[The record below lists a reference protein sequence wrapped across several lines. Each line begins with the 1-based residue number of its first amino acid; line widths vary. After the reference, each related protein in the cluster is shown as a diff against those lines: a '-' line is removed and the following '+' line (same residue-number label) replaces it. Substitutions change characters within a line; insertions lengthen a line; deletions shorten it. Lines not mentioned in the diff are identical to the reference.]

1 MVRIWRGGRR
11 QLAEARV
18 DALEDCID
26 AELACGYHQ
35 ALVFELERLV
45 ADHPFRERLWGQRR
59 LALYRS
65 GRQGEALRACNAMR
79 RRFADELG
87 VEPGPALR
95 DLERAILEQRPQL
108 DWSEPPSGRRPV
120 VAPEEQPPVHYA
132 MAPGEVSIAY
142 RVAGESPVDLIII
155 PGFTSHLD
163 VWWEPWSGRLA
174 RRLSTFCRLILFD
187 KRGNGLSDRP
197 PRSGIE
203 DWMEDARVVLDAVQ
217 SERPVVWACRPVA
230 TVAAM
235 FAATYPERTKALI
248 LYGAQPCYFLDDDYP
263 WGIPMSKLA
272 ARVEAVRSG
281 WGTFGLDQNCPS
293 ANDDPELRDHYARFQ
308 RASASPGAAAT
319 YYESLLQMDVRA
331 VLPMISS
338 PTLVVHASGD
348 RTDPVEAARYMARR
362 IPNAKMVEIDSA
374 DHLIWLTDALD
385 ALVNEIQDF
394 VQSVVPGEQT
404 ARVLSTVLCVDVPF
418 GQPAD
423 AAADLIKRHRGT
435 LVNRDEGT
443 LATFDGPARAIRCG
457 VQIVTELA
465 SSGSVRAG
473 LHCGECEIVGQD
485 VRGVAVQIA
494 REMTR
499 IAPSGGVLVSQTVRD
514 LVFGSEIEF
523 EDRGC
528 HALDRVPG
536 PWKAFLVVGV

>member
-1 MVRIWRGGRR
+1 
-11 QLAEARV
+11 
-18 DALEDCID
+18 
-26 AELACGYHQ
+26 
-35 ALVFELERLV
+35 
-45 ADHPFRERLWGQRR
+45 
-59 LALYRS
+59 
-65 GRQGEALRACNAMR
+65 
-79 RRFADELG
+79 
-87 VEPGPALR
+87 
-95 DLERAILEQRPQL
+95 
-108 DWSEPPSGRRPV
+108 
-120 VAPEEQPPVHYA
+120 
-132 MAPGEVSIAY
+132 
-142 RVAGESPVDLIII
+142 
-155 PGFTSHLD
+155 
-163 VWWEPWSGRLA
+163 
-174 RRLSTFCRLILFD
+174 
-187 KRGNGLSDRP
+187 
-197 PRSGIE
+197 
-203 DWMEDARVVLDAVQ
+203 
-217 SERPVVWACRPVA
+217 
-230 TVAAM
+230 
-235 FAATYPERTKALI
+235 
-248 LYGAQPCYFLDDDYP
+248 
-263 WGIPMSKLA
+263 
-272 ARVEAVRSG
+272 
-281 WGTFGLDQNCPS
+281 
-293 ANDDPELRDHYARFQ
+293 
-308 RASASPGAAAT
+308 
-319 YYESLLQMDVRA
+319 MDVRA

-348 RTDPVEAARYMARR
+348 RTDPVEATRYMARR
-362 IPNAKMVEIDSA
+362 VPNAKMVEIDSA

-443 LATFDGPARAIRCG
+443 LATFDGPTRAIRCG

-528 HALDRVPG
+528 SA
-536 PWKAFLVVGV
+536 